1 MSQKLSWA
9 DVERLNA
16 KVFAGRFK
24 KELPDAPA
32 QGVPGDD
39 KPPCQETRTKNK
51 TRVKSRS
58 EEVLSERELQ
68 KQVGQLLRLKG
79 VWFDVQRMDKKTRG
93 VVGRPDF
100 LFAWQGRPCA
110 FEFKVGYNQLS
121 SEQSATIETMKAQ
134 GWRVAVI
141 RSTQEAFEFLKGDYV

>member
-1 MSQKLSWA
+1 MSKAFQKF
-9 DVERLNA
+9 DVAAHEA
-16 KVFAGRFK
+16 KVAAGRLK
-24 KELPDAPA
+24 TDAPSNALPPPASPDAPKA
-32 QGVPGDD
+32 
-39 KPPCQETRTKNK
+39 
-51 TRVKSRS
+51 S
-58 EEVLSERELQ
+58 EHGSNRPTPNGEQISEKELQ